1 MIDKKIIEHYIDL
14 GLSVVPVGLNKSPT
28 IQWKKYQS
36 IIMDKADIDKIFYNS
51 SKIGIVGGNVSGGLE
66 IIDFDNHD
74 GNASVRLKGL
84 TSVSLLKRLPYEKT
98 PSGGFHFFYRTNINE
113 GNQKIAQIYLD
124 EKIDTVIETRAEGG
138 YAVVAP
144 SDGYIMCGNLSFDD
158 IPLLTDD
165 ERNYLINRLRIFNEV
180 VGKEEIIDE
189 VYDSINTH
197 SDRPGDLYNRSNEA
211 ENEAKALLK
220 REGWTSSY
228 NDKHWTRPGKNV
240 KDGIS
245 ATFGVYKKDDG
256 TPLFHVFTPNASPF
270 EQNKNYTPYS
280 IFTYLSYNGNFKDAS
295 KELRNQR
302 GYGIPVKNTPKKQIV
317 LVKEIADKIN
327 PPKEEKEEKHKTNF
341 LKEAKLYISEHYELR
356 FNEVNNKI
364 EARELM
370 SNKWTNADE
379 NSIYCALTESGIKIN
394 MQSVK
399 AILGSDFAVRYNPF
413 EEFFH
418 NIHPYDG
425 IDYFEELTR
434 YISVDDPPFFSKML
448 EKHFVRAI
456 KCALEPEY
464 YNRMAFVLQSTK
476 QEIFKSRFIKWLNPF
491 PDSMYYS
498 ETELSNSKDCQ
509 ISLAENFIYNLEEL
523 DDLKNNRI
531 SSIKA
536 LLARSTINIRRPYG
550 AQNVIMPRRCTFF
563 ASTNFSEF
571 LTDSENTRWLIFEVD
586 SIAEDLFSRVNPIDL
601 WSQAWA
607 FYNLPDYQY
616 ELTPDERIK
625 REERNMHFT
634 ENTVEEEL
642 LVSNFEPYESENEN
656 DPNYHTVTEIILMLN
671 LIGRNLRLTNSV
683 TVMSNI
689 LDNLGYHYKEFKCY
703 KKSIKKYGIKPK

>member
-1 MIDKKIIEHYIDL
+1 
-14 GLSVVPVGLNKSPT
+14 
-28 IQWKKYQS
+28 
-36 IIMDKADIDKIFYNS
+36 
-51 SKIGIVGGNVSGGLE
+51 
-66 IIDFDNHD
+66 
-74 GNASVRLKGL
+74 
-84 TSVSLLKRLPYEKT
+84 
-98 PSGGFHFFYRTNINE
+98 
-113 GNQKIAQIYLD
+113 
-124 EKIDTVIETRAEGG
+124 
-138 YAVVAP
+138 
-144 SDGYIMCGNLSFDD
+144 
-158 IPLLTDD
+158 
-165 ERNYLINRLRIFNEV
+165 
-180 VGKEEIIDE
+180 
-189 VYDSINTH
+189 
-197 SDRPGDLYNRSNEA
+197 
-211 ENEAKALLK
+211 
-220 REGWTSSY
+220 
-228 NDKHWTRPGKNV
+228 
-240 KDGIS
+240 
-245 ATFGVYKKDDG
+245 
-256 TPLFHVFTPNASPF
+256 
-270 EQNKNYTPYS
+270 
-280 IFTYLSYNGNFKDAS
+280 
-295 KELRNQR
+295 
-302 GYGIPVKNTPKKQIV
+302 
-317 LVKEIADKIN
+317 
-327 PPKEEKEEKHKTNF
+327 
-341 LKEAKLYISEHYELR
+341 
-356 FNEVNNKI
+356 
-364 EARELM
+364 
-370 SNKWTNADE
+370 
-379 NSIYCALTESGIKIN
+379 
-394 MQSVK
+394 
-399 AILGSDFAVRYNPF
+399 
-413 EEFFH
+413 
-418 NIHPYDG
+418 
-425 IDYFEELTR
+425 
-434 YISVDDPPFFSKML
+434 ML

-656 DPNYHTVTEIILMLN
+656 DPKYHTVTEIILMLN

-689 LDNLGYHYKEFKCY
+689 LDNLGYHYKEFKC
-703 KKSIKKYGIKPK
+703 KKKILKKKNN